1 MEFESDNDIHE
12 IHDMQTDFL
21 APFSV
26 EYMVANHF
34 DSSDSSNSSDS
45 DDSGHDDSS
54 PSENL
59 FGSDDSDHS
68 GNDYESDSE
77 SDDDM
82 GASEPVHAAVS
93 SAEDQL
99 SNWQAWVQMRRE
111 METERARLSAAIA
124 RPGESLSDPP
134 PRISPSGEQL
144 LDDFLLRIAD
154 AVQSLLEGAE
164 ESDQE
169 GDGDDD
175 EPISPFSVR
184 SPRPIVEENDTD
196 DEELTNRDLVL
207 SNTGSVVDE
216 DQDDDTAPL
225 LSTKTDRLD
234 YINKSDDLEVGSLSN
249 RSDDDRRHVPVSGG
263 TWIPAN
269 GRFSAEYRSAAQQ
282 RAREQGYP
290 TVSEGP
296 DGGPVALCIRETHV
310 DLFLV
315 DSPPRDDEA
324 AAGDSDDDQGSLDDG
339 SSQTAEREQKIDD
352 DWREDPLA
360 LVEIGYTARV
370 VSSLGLAV
378 RVALSGLGCGVLFLA
393 LYLGVCCIMCGLE
406 KLGIWALVS
415 GPTAQCGLLA
425 ALLVVIL

>member
-1 MEFESDNDIHE
+1 MEFEFDDDIRE
-12 IHDMQTDFL
+12 IHDTQTDFL

-34 DSSDSSNSSDS
+34 DSSDSSSSSDS

-68 GNDYESDSE
+68 GNNYDSDSE

-82 GASEPVHAAVS
+82 SPSEPLDAAVPS

-111 METERARLSAAIA
+111 METERARLSAATA
-124 RPGESLSDPP
+124 QSGESPSEPP
-134 PRISPSGEQL
+134 PTISPSGEQL
-144 LDDFLLRIAD
+144 FDDFLLRIAD
-154 AVQSLLEGAE
+154 AVQSLLGGAE
-164 ESDQE
+164 DSDQE

-175 EPISPFSVR
+175 EPISPFSAR

-196 DEELTNRDLVL
+196 DEELTNHDLIR
-207 SNTGSVVDE
+207 SATGSVVDE

-225 LSTKTDRLD
+225 LSTKPDRLD
-234 YINKSDDLEVGSLSN
+234 SVNKSDDPEVGSFSN
-249 RSDDDRRHVPVSGG
+249 RSDDNHRRVRVSEC

-324 AAGDSDDDQGSLDDG
+324 AAGDSDDDQGSLDD
-339 SSQTAEREQKIDD
+339 QTAGREQKIDD

-393 LYLGVCCIMCGLE
+393 LYLGVCCIVCGLE

-415 GPTAQCGLLA
+415 GPTVQCGLLA

>member
-1 MEFESDNDIHE
+1 MEFHNFHPTP
-12 IHDMQTDFL
+12 TDYVLFT
-21 APFSV
+21 AH
-26 EYMVANHF
+26 YMAANHF
-34 DSSDSSNSSDS
+34 DSDDSSDSSDS
-45 DDSGHDDSS
+45 DDAGHDDSVT
-54 PSENL
+54 SENL

-68 GNDYESDSE
+68 GSNYDSDNV
-77 SDDDM
+77 SDDDDM
-82 GASEPVHAAVS
+82 SASEPLDATVP

-99 SNWQAWVQMRRE
+99 SHWPAWVRMRQE
-111 METERARLSAAIA
+111 IETERARLFAATA
-124 RPGESLSDPP
+124 QPGESLSELP

-154 AVQSLLEGAE
+154 AVQSLLDGAE
-164 ESDQE
+164 DSDRE

-175 EPISPFSVR
+175 EPNPPLSAR
-184 SPRPIVEENDTD
+184 SPRPIIEDQDTD
-196 DEELTNRDLVL
+196 DEELTNHDLIR
-207 SNTGSVVDE
+207 STTGSIIDNE
-216 DQDDDTAPL
+216 QDDDAAPL
-225 LSTKTDRLD
+225 LSPEPDRLD
-234 YINKSDDLEVGSLSN
+234 SVYESDDLEVGSLSD
-249 RSDDDRRHVPVSGG
+249 RSDDDPRHVRVSGC

-269 GRFSAEYRSAAQQ
+269 GRFSAEYRNAAQQ

-290 TVSEGP
+290 TVSEVP

-324 AAGDSDDDQGSLDDG
+324 AAGDSDDDQGSLDGG
-339 SSQTAEREQKIDD
+339 SYQTAELEHEIDD

-360 LVEIGYTARV
+360 LAEIGYTTRE

-393 LYLGVCCIMCGLE
+393 LYLGFCCIVCGLE

-415 GPTAQCGLLA
+415 GPTVHCGLLA
-425 ALLVVIL
+425 VLLVVIL